1 MEVKNQNLDKIFNR
15 KDVRE
20 AIKSETPIIIS
31 GKQSTK
37 GKTSLKQK
45 LLEKG
50 AVAYELWE
58 CLEIK
63 LTD

>member
-20 AIKSETPIIIS
+20 AIKSKTPIIVS
-31 GKQSTK
+31 GEQNVK
-37 GKTSLKQK
+37 GKTSLKNE
-45 LLEKG
+45 LIEKG